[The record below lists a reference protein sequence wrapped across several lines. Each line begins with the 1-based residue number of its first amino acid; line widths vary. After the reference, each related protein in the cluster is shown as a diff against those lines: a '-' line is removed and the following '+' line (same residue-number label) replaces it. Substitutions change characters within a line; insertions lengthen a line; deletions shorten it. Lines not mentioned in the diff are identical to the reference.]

1 MTTLN
6 GLPAHALLVHAIVVL
21 VPLTAVLLVLTTL
34 WPAARQRLGIANAV
48 LATVTLAAVPL
59 TTEAGDWL
67 EHHVQRSAL
76 VSQHTNLGDT
86 LLPWVGGL
94 FLIAVA
100 VVARDLLGA
109 RQHST
114 ARGPGTAA
122 ATELRRLPIG
132 GRAVTAA
139 LAALAIVVGAGAVV
153 DTYLIGESG
162 ARAAWTDHFSQQQ
175 LWGRQQ
181 G

>member
-6 GLPAHALLVHAIVVL
+6 GLPAHALLVHAVIVL

-34 WPAARQRLGIANAV
+34 WPAARQRLAIANAV

-76 VSQHTNLGDT
+76 VSQHTQLGDT
-86 LLPWVGGL
+86 LLPWAGGL
-94 FLIAVA
+94 FLVAVA
-100 VVARDLLGA
+100 VAARELL
-109 RQHST
+109 RTRLRST
-114 ARGPGTAA
+114 AHGPGTAA

-132 GRAVTAA
+132 GKAVTAA
-139 LAALAIVVGAGAVV
+139 LAALAIVVGVGAVV
-153 DTYLIGESG
+153 DTYLIGDSG

-175 LWGRQQ
+175 LWGRPQ

>member
-6 GLPAHALLVHAIVVL
+6 GLPAHALLVHAVVIL
-21 VPLTAVLLVLTTL
+21 VPLTAVLLVLTAL

-48 LATVTLAAVPL
+48 LAAVTLAAVPL
-59 TTEAGDWL
+59 TTGAGDWL

-76 VSQHTNLGDT
+76 VSEHTHLGDT

-94 FLIAVA
+94 FLITVAVA
-100 VVARDLLGA
+100 VRELLEA
-109 RQHST
+109 RQRSA

-122 ATELRRLPIG
+122 ASELRRLPIG
-132 GRAVTAA
+132 GRTVTAV
-139 LAALAIVVGAGAVV
+139 LAALAIVVGAGAIV
-153 DTYLIGESG
+153 DTYRIGDSG

-175 LWGRQQ
+175 IWGRQQ